1 MDTTTRLPLQTS
13 TLAIGLLAASSG
25 VERFAPKRWPH
36 HRALWELRDLCGRG
50 VFGNEPDAWRFEPSA
65 DGGHALVGL
74 DEVFLVLSEEGW
86 LRRETEG
93 EATYVVSAELRD
105 RGATML
111 RGLKPEDRRLVA
123 QIARRWSARV
133 RTLSKNFA

>member
-1 MDTTTRLPLQTS
+1 M
-13 TLAIGLLAASSG
+13 
-25 VERFAPKRWPH
+25 
-36 HRALWELRDLCGRG
+36 
-50 VFGNEPDAWRFEPSA
+50 
-65 DGGHALVGL
+65 
-74 DEVFLVLSEEGW
+74 LSEEGW

-111 RGLKPEDRRLVA
+111 RSLTPEDRRLVA

-133 RTLSKNFA
+133 RTSSKNFA